1 MEQKLID
8 RMCARTNIGQRRA
21 IARIQRH
28 GVLRVID
35 RHIERIAAH
44 QTFSDVRVCGRQQH
58 HVRQRWPATLP
69 TERACT
75 PLERGRFD
83 R

>member
-1 MEQKLID
+1 
-8 RMCARTNIGQRRA
+8 
-21 IARIQRH
+21 
-28 GVLRVID
+28 VID